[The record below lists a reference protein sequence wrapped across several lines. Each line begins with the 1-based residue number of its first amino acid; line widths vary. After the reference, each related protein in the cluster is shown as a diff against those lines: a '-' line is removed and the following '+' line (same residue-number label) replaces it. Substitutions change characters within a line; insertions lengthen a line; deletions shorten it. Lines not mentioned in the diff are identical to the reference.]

1 MSSETNFAERYR
13 AMSETELMNLARE
26 YDDLVDGAQTALR
39 AEFAKRGLEP
49 PLIEE
54 EEPEVSGEDD
64 PDLVTV
70 ARYRDMPE
78 AVVARTV
85 LEDEGIECLLRDENT
100 VRTDWLLSNAIGG
113 MRLQVAAKD
122 EARARELLTEPTPEQ
137 FPTDSGEDFVQPV
150 CPKCGSLDVIAND
163 PDRKV
168 MAASMLSRACRFRI
182 AGRARRSGA
191 ACSATPFGRTMRSL
205 RKRCDRLMAALCP
218 KLLKPGLR
226 LLKPAI

>member
-1 MSSETNFAERYR
+1 
-13 AMSETELMNLARE
+13 MSETELMILARE
-26 YDDLVDGAQTALR
+26 YDDLVDEAQAALR
-39 AEFAKRGLEP
+39 AEFAQRGLDP

-54 EEPEVSGEDD
+54 EEPEVEGADAE
-64 PDLVTV
+64 LVTV

-85 LEDEGIECLLRDENT
+85 LEEEGIECLLRDENT

-122 EARARELLTEPTPEQ
+122 EARARELLFQPTPEQ
-137 FPTDSGEDFVQPV
+137 FPTDSGEEFVQPV

-168 MAASMLSRACRFRI
+168 MATSMLI
-182 AGRARRSGA
+182 KGLPLPHRRPSEAEWRCLECDSTWVDDEEFEEQDG
-191 ACSATPFGRTMRSL
+191 TL
-205 RKRCDRLMAALCP
+205 R
-218 KLLKPGLR
+218 
-226 LLKPAI
+226 

>member
-1 MSSETNFAERYR
+1 
-13 AMSETELMNLARE
+13 MSETELMVLARE
-26 YDDLVDGAQTALR
+26 YDDLVDEAQTALR
-39 AEFAKRGLEP
+39 AEFARRGLEP

-54 EEPEVSGEDD
+54 EEPEVEDTD
-64 PDLVTV
+64 TELVTV

-122 EARARELLTEPTPEQ
+122 EARARELLTQPAPEQ
-137 FPTDSGEDFVQPV
+137 FSTDSGEEFVQPV

-168 MAASMLSRACRFRI
+168 MAASMLI
-182 AGRARRSGA
+182 KGIPLPHRRPSEA
-191 ACSATPFGRTMRSL
+191 EWRCLQCDTVWADDEEPEEAL
-205 RKRCDRLMAALCP
+205 R
-218 KLLKPGLR
+218 
-226 LLKPAI
+226 